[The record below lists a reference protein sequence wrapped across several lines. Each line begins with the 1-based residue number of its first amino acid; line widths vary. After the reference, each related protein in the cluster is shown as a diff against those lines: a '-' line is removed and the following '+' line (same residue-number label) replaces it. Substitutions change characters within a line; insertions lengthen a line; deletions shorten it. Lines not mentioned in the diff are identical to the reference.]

1 MQRLIRLQ
9 IQRPRQHDFS
19 EFPAADSRQSPRH
32 HHAIIT
38 GLRRRETGGRL
49 LPTLHPIG
57 LTIPEA
63 LKLRM
68 GPPHPVRQRGE
79 IHLRRD
85 QKIRHCGRRRSRLG
99 HLPARHKHP
108 RRRKSLSRLNLITER
123 EPRKKMRTAKRRVHI
138 AHRDCLRER
147 LVDETLHGRK
157 SLRPLRLK
165 RHRHF
170 RSGNR
175 GLNPRSFRIEMRL
188 TRLKNRLQHR
198 QRIKRVDRQRDAH
211 QLGPAR
217 AHRRISALRQ
227 KCA

>member
-1 MQRLIRLQ
+1 M
-9 IQRPRQHDFS
+9 
-19 EFPAADSRQSPRH
+19 
-32 HHAIIT
+32 
-38 GLRRRETGGRL
+38 

-165 RHRHF
+165 RHCHF

-188 TRLKNRLQHR
+188 TRLKIDSNTASGSSASTASEMLTNLAR
-198 QRIKRVDRQRDAH
+198 
-211 QLGPAR
+211 PAR
-217 AHRRISALRQ
+217 TAASRHCVKNARNASGDAF
-227 KCA
+227 